1 MHEKLYF
8 RRKLFVL
15 YIAYE
20 QETLSKGI
28 LEKFGPDL

>member
-28 LEKFGPDL
+28 LERLGPDL